1 MIERLN
7 KKGTLFL
14 LRAIRKQAESDIKR
28 YGTKSAKSARG
39 SSYIGKQTYESALNY
54 LNVEL
59 PAIKEVL
66 SESFKEL

>member
-14 LRAIRKQAESDIKR
+14 LRAIQKQAESDVKR
-28 YGTKSAKSARG
+28 YGTKAAKSLSG
-39 SSYIGKQTYESALNY
+39 SYYIGKKTYESALNY

>member
-1 MIERLN
+1 MIEWLN

-14 LRAIRKQAESDIKR
+14 LRAIRKQAESDVKR
-28 YGTKSAKSARG
+28 YGTKSAKSSRG

>member
-14 LRAIRKQAESDIKR
+14 LRAIRKQAESDVKR
-28 YGTKSAKSARG
+28 YGTKSAKSSRG
-39 SSYIGKQTYESALNY
+39 SYYIGKQTYESALNY

>member
-14 LRAIRKQAESDIKR
+14 LRAIRKQAESDVKR
-28 YGTKSAKSARG
+28 YGTKSAKSLRG

-54 LNVEL
+54 LNEEL

>member
-14 LRAIRKQAESDIKR
+14 LRAIRKQAESDVKR
-28 YGTKSAKSARG
+28 YGTKSAKSSRG
-39 SSYIGKQTYESALNY
+39 SSYIGKKTYESALNY

>member
-14 LRAIRKQAESDIKR
+14 LRAIRKQAESDVKR
-28 YGTKSAKSARG
+28 YGKKAAKSLRG
-39 SSYIGKQTYESALNY
+39 SSYIGKKTYESALNY

>member
-14 LRAIRKQAESDIKR
+14 LRAIRKQADSDVKR
-28 YGTKSAKSARG
+28 YDTKSAKGGRG
-39 SSYIGKQTYESALNY
+39 SSYRGKQTYESALNY

>member
-14 LRAIRKQAESDIKR
+14 LRAIRKQAESDVKR
-28 YGTKSAKSARG
+28 YGTKSAKSSRG
-39 SSYIGKQTYESALNY
+39 SSYIGKQIYESALNY

>member
-14 LRAIRKQAESDIKR
+14 LRAIRKQAESDVKR
-28 YGTKSAKSARG
+28 YGTKAAKSLRG
-39 SSYIGKQTYESALNY
+39 SYYIGKQTYESALNY

-66 SESFKEL
+66 SESFNEL